1 MPIQLPALEYGF
13 DALEPHISSTT
24 LKTHHGKHHKTY
36 VEKANQLL
44 AGTPLA
50 GATLEDIVRQAAQ
63 RKASDEKM
71 AKLYNNAGQAWNHA
85 FYWRSLRPQGGPQPQ
100 GALADAIRSAFG
112 GQDKL
117 EEQLKTAG
125 TEHFGSGWAWLVQ
138 DGQTLRVV
146 STSNADSPLTTSQR
160 AAADDRRVGARLL
173 PRLPGEAPRPSGRGD
188 RQPAELGLRGTE
200 LLAPISRTSQQLVAR
215 GDTMHSDFGPGR
227 TFPDFVLPDGT
238 NTDHQLSALQGGDPM
253 LVVLIRSLLCPERPR
268 AARVAGARA
277 RAARQRLLQAG
288 GDHHRRVA
296 CRGGRGD
303 RRAERAAARPGAA
316 GARHARHRG
325 AHRRRRRTAADP
337 AHLPAGAAA

>member
-1 MPIQLPALEYGF
+1 MPIQLPVLEYGF

-125 TEHFGSGWAWLVQ
+125 TERFGSGWAWLVQ

-160 AAADDRRVGARLL
+160 ALLTIDVWEHAYYLDYQEKRPDHLAAVIANLLNWDFAAQNFSRR
-173 PRLPGEAPRPSGRGD
+173 
-188 RQPAELGLRGTE
+188 
-200 LLAPISRTSQQLVAR
+200 
-215 GDTMHSDFGPGR
+215 
-227 TFPDFVLPDGT
+227 
-238 NTDHQLSALQGGDPM
+238 
-253 LVVLIRSLLCPERPR
+253 
-268 AARVAGARA
+268 
-277 RAARQRLLQAG
+277 
-288 GDHHRRVA
+288 
-296 CRGGRGD
+296 
-303 RRAERAAARPGAA
+303 
-316 GARHARHRG
+316 
-325 AHRRRRRTAADP
+325 
-337 AHLPAGAAA
+337 